1 MKFWLALTLLAISL
15 PLKAAQG
22 IAELERF
29 YDQLIDLRTVFEQ
42 TQYDELG
49 TVMQASSGEFLLS
62 RPDRFRWE
70 YRKPYAQ
77 TMVSDGHTFW
87 FYDVD
92 LAQVTR
98 RGAADA
104 LQGTP
109 ALLLS
114 GGPALRQQFNLSD
127 QGQKSGLSWVQLLPK
142 TKDSDFSEIRLGL
155 ANGLPREMELRDNL
169 GQLTRIRFSATQLNS
184 GLTAGLF
191 SFKVPAGVEVV
202 DGDAAAAP
210 PPPPS

>member
-1 MKFWLALTLLAISL
+1 MKICLALALLLISL
-15 PLKAAQG
+15 PLKAAEG

-29 YDQLIDLRTVFEQ
+29 YNRLIDLRTAFEQ

-49 TVMQASSGEFLLS
+49 AVMQASSGEFLLS

-77 TMVSDGHTFW
+77 SMVSDGHTFW

-127 QGQKSGLSWVQLLPK
+127 QGQKNGLSWVRLSPK
-142 TKDSDFSEIRLGL
+142 SKDSDFSEIRLGL
-155 ANGLPREMELRDNL
+155 AESLPREMELRDNL
-169 GQLTRIRFSATQLNS
+169 GQLTRIRFSATQINP
-184 GLTAGLF
+184 GLAAGLF
-191 SFKVPAGVEVV
+191 AFKVPAGVEVV
-202 DGDAAAAP
+202 DGDAVAP
-210 PPPPS
+210 PPS